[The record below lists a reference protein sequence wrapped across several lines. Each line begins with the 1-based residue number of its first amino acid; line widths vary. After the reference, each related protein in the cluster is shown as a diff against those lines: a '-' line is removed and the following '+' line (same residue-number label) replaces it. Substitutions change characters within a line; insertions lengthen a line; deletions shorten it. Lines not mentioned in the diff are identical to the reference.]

1 MNMDIVSSP
10 EKLQELNSAL
20 AYLAEL
26 HTSGS
31 ADKPDV
37 SESCMAAAMK
47 IWLDKRAHIAQN
59 IAADFKDLAK
69 ADAASEKAK
78 AIKSCLTARIAAY
91 NGLCLDYHLAS
102 PEAAISSTPKE
113 GWLFERPPAAWRAEL
128 KKLKVFKPIDRDDLF
143 FHGRVSKYTKLLS
156 GLSKIDGDSLLIGT
170 FASNI
175 AVFFIY
181 FLYYAACAEA
191 LKTVFFAAGS
201 IFNVVIVSKFL
212 IAKGTKK
219 DA

>member
-20 AYLAEL
+20 GYLAEL
-26 HTSGS
+26 HASGS

-59 IAADFKDLAK
+59 IVADFKDLAK
-69 ADAASEKAK
+69 IDATSEKAQ
-78 AIKSCLTARIAAY
+78 AIKSCLAARIAAY
-91 NGLCLDYHLAS
+91 NGVCLDCHLIS
-102 PEAAISSTPKE
+102 PDAAISTTPKE
-113 GWLFERPPAAWRAEL
+113 GWLFERPPAAWRAES
-128 KKLKVFKPIDRDDLF
+128 KKLRVFKPIDRDNLF
-143 FHGRVSKYTKLLS
+143 FHGRTSKYTKLLS
-156 GLSKIDGDSLLIGT
+156 GLSKVDGDSLLIGT

-181 FLYYAACAEA
+181 CLYYAVCA
-191 LKTVFFAAGS
+191 
-201 IFNVVIVSKFL
+201 
-212 IAKGTKK
+212 
-219 DA
+219 